1 MAAPEEIDLE
11 GKFETLRAT
20 VASLREKIVRS
31 RLYSE
36 QKDLHGPIQWGFA
49 DILKLVGDLEVE
61 MNKLKKASAG

>member
-1 MAAPEEIDLE
+1 MAAAEEIDLE
-11 GKFETLRAT
+11 GKFETLRTT

-31 RLYSE
+31 RLYSD

-61 MNKLKKASAG
+61 MNKLKKASAA